1 MRFANLYIIY
11 NVQPMR
17 IEELIILFK
26 VQLNAVGLA
35 TFSVD
40 LDAQWAISGHKT
52 LSFWVMR
59 KRCDAT
65 MAYKKVVPTTAVR
78 P

>member
-1 MRFANLYIIY
+1 MW
-11 NVQPMR
+11 
-17 IEELIILFK
+17 IEELIFLFK
-26 VQLNAVGLA
+26 VQLNAVALT

-40 LDAQWAISGHKT
+40 LNVKWAISGHTT
-52 LSFWVMR
+52 LLFWVMR
-59 KRCDAT
+59 KSCDAT